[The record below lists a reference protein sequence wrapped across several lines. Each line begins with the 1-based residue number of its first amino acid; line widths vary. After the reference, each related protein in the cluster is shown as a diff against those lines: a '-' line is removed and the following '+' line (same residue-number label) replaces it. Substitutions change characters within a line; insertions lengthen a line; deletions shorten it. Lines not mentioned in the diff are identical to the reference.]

1 MNLAEYVDE
10 WEKKQSDFSTW
21 GVSSL
26 EIPVTGKAKPITGL
40 QDLENLEGRVK
51 FTCIKPTEKSSFEK
65 TTFTRREY
73 RNGVVRWI
81 RNDDIPVQTE
91 ELLYQLAL
99 TIRDGGEVSIWT
111 DEAYGT
117 MRERELLWFVEGAKE
132 RFQDYIDF
140 TSMPEVVSIKA
151 KKLNRPITDVE
162 SLNKLPDKS
171 RFEINHGTLVFE
183 KETIFEKTIRWNY
196 RGRIQF
202 SSPELLTLLTQAALD
217 KLDIVYNDEHTYSLY

>member
-1 MNLAEYVDE
+1 MNLAEYIDE

-40 QDLENLEGRVK
+40 RDLENLAGRVR
-51 FTCIKPTEKSSFEK
+51 FTCIKPSEK

-81 RNDDIPVQTE
+81 RNDDVPVQTE

-99 TIRDGGEVSIWT
+99 TIRDEGEVSIWT

-117 MRERELLWFVEGAKE
+117 MRERELLWFVEGSRE

-140 TSMPEVVSIKA
+140 TSAPEVVSIKA
-151 KKLNRPITDVE
+151 KGLNRRITDVE
-162 SLNKLPDKS
+162 SLNNLPDKA
-171 RFEINHGTLVFE
+171 RLEINHGTLVFE

-196 RGRIQF
+196 RKRIQF
-202 SSPELLTLLTQAALD
+202 SSPEFLTLLTQAALD